1 MDLDFSPVWAG
12 WSQLLHGAIV
22 TVEITAVSLL
32 LGCLLGL
39 LIGIGRLDPRRR
51 IVYGICTAYVAA
63 IRGTPLLVQLFIW
76 FFGLPQFGIMLPAFA
91 CGMVGLGI
99 YSAAY
104 VSEIVRGA
112 IQSVDRGQMEAAR
125 SIGLSAGQAMRSV
138 ILPQAIVRMIPP
150 LGNEFIALIKNSALV
165 SLLTIH
171 DLMHEGQKIISVSYR
186 SLEVYLAVAVIYFIL
201 TGLTTLALGRLELRL
216 RAGGMVQ

>member
-1 MDLDFSPVWAG
+1 MELDFSPVWAG
-12 WSQLLHGAIV
+12 WTDILNGALV
-22 TVEITAVSLL
+22 TVEVTAAALV
-32 LGCLLGL
+32 LGCVLGL
-39 LIGIGRLDPRRR
+39 LIGIGRLNPRRR
-51 IVYGICTAYVAA
+51 FVYGICTVYVTF
-63 IRGTPLLVQLFIW
+63 IRGTPLLVQLFLL
-76 FFGLPQFGIMLPAFA
+76 FFGLPQFDILLPAFV
-91 CGMVGLGI
+91 CGVLGLGV
-99 YSAAY
+99 YSGAY

-125 SIGLSAGQAMRSV
+125 SIGMSSAQSMRAI
-138 ILPQAIVRMIPP
+138 ILPQAVVRMIPP

-186 SLEVYLAVAVIYFIL
+186 SLEVYLAIALVYLVL
-201 TGLTTLALGRLELRL
+201 TSAASYLLHRLERNI